1 MSIPQYE
8 ATPRAALIRRDPQ
21 DQRRHLARGITSD
34 GVGVA
39 VLTAAIA
46 VVPAVF
52 WASLV
57 WIVWG
62 TLAAIVV
69 MISVLAVSVLTMGLL
84 RSAAEIET
92 PVRRPGLRQAA

>member
-8 ATPRAALIRRDPQ
+8 TTQRAVLIEHDPP
-21 DQRRHLARGITSD
+21 DQPRHLAVGIRSR

-46 VVPAVF
+46 VVPALF
-52 WASLV
+52 WASLA

-62 TLAAIVV
+62 TLTAIVV
-69 MISVLAVSVLTMGLL
+69 TISVLVVSVLTMGLL